1 MAVDDIPTKG
11 IQIPRR
17 RPRGLFAPGFFLTVE
32 GMDGAGKSSLVEKL
46 VGRLLR
52 WGIPVS
58 VYREPGGTSGGEAM
72 REVFK
77 DASHNLDPN
86 AQGLLMFASREQ
98 LIREEIL
105 PALNRGEVVICDRY
119 IDSSYAMQYWA
130 GKMESSLFQ
139 TLAERAFE
147 LATPDLTLYL
157 DIPVEVSRDRQQ
169 ERGLDTSKDAY
180 ESQGDDYH
188 QAIRDAYQLLE
199 PHHGRQRVTT
209 LDATQDMDAVFDDAW
224 QLVKRRVL
232 KPRLGNVLDKS
243 WWYHHTFYL
252 VNQDYTNRF
261 GY

>member
-1 MAVDDIPTKG
+1 MSADDTPTKG

-17 RPRGLFAPGFFLTVE
+17 HSRGVFAPGFFLTIE
-32 GMDGAGKSSLVEKL
+32 GMDGAGKSSVVEKL

-58 VYREPGGTSGGEAM
+58 VYREPGGTPGGEAM

-77 DASHNLDPN
+77 DASYNLDPN
-86 AQGLLMFASREQ
+86 TQGLLMFASREQ

-130 GKMESSLFQ
+130 GKMDASLFQ

-157 DIPVEVSRDRQQ
+157 DVPVEVSRERQR
-169 ERGLDTSKDAY
+169 ERGLDTAKDAY
-180 ESQGDDYH
+180 ESQGDEYH
-188 QAIRDAYQLLE
+188 QAVRYAYRLLE
-199 PHHGRQRVTT
+199 PHHGRQRVAT
-209 LDATQDMDAVFDDAW
+209 LDATQDRDAVFNDAW
-224 QLVKRRVL
+224 KLVKQRVL
-232 KPRLGNVLDKS
+232 KPRLGNPLDAS
-243 WWYHHTFYL
+243 WWYHHAYYL
-252 VNQDYTNRF
+252 VNQDDSSHFSY
-261 GY
+261 